1 MAFIIWNV
9 GTRPPLQL
17 LKDLGSFSWR
27 GLWHFV
33 LGFVILIAGAALML
47 SVTFIDVQHE
57 FAILELIAVVAGLL
71 VETLLGATIRA
82 HLYSR

>member
-9 GTRPPLQL
+9 GTRPPMQL
-17 LKDLGSFSWR
+17 FRDLGNITWR
-27 GLWHFV
+27 GAWHFI

-47 SVTFIDVQHE
+47 SVTLLDVQHE

-71 VETLLGATIRA
+71 VESLLGTTIRA
-82 HLYSR
+82 YMYNR

>member
-9 GTRPPLQL
+9 GTRPPIQL
-17 LKDLGSFSWR
+17 LRDLGAFSWS

-33 LGFVILIAGAALML
+33 LGLVILVAGAALML

-57 FAILELIAVVAGLL
+57 FAVLELIAVVAGLL
-71 VETLLGATIRA
+71 VESLLGTKIRA